1 MASVAFIG
9 PDGTG
14 KTTITRRLEQSGLL
28 PFKYLYMGVNT
39 YAATTALPTTRLAE
53 FLKRR
58 LRRGTRTS
66 GERAAAGTGGR
77 RAAGWLWATARLGN
91 HLAEEWYRQLVSWSY
106 QLRGFVV
113 LYDRHFMFDFSPEIV
128 AGMPTEPDR
137 RLHHWLVTHAYPRPE
152 LVFFLDAPGD
162 VLYARKGESTIEEL
176 DRRRRGFEALGA
188 RMPNVIRLDAT
199 RPIDE
204 VYRDVVAHLT
214 RFYDGRRRA
223 AWRPFAAAIGATGP
237 ASGGAEL
244 ER

>member
-28 PFKYLYMGVNT
+28 PFKYLYMGVNI
-39 YAATTALPTTRLAE
+39 YAATTTLPTTRLAE

-58 LRRGTRTS
+58 LRRPTQRSEG
-66 GERAAAGTGGR
+66 AMTGPAGR
-77 RAAGWLWATARLGN
+77 RGANWVWATARLGN

-106 QLRGFVV
+106 QLRGYVV

-128 AGMPTEPDR
+128 AGMSTEPDR

-152 LVFFLDAPGD
+152 LVFLLDAPGE
-162 VLYARKGESTIEEL
+162 VLYARKGESTVEEL
-176 DRRRRGFEALGA
+176 NRRRQGFEALGA

-199 RPIDE
+199 RPIDD

-214 RFYDGRRRA
+214 RFYGGRHE
-223 AWRPFAAAIGATGP
+223 AAARPVSAPIGAPGRV
-237 ASGGAEL
+237 SSSAEL